1 MCGHR
6 RSHGFHGFFGHQWG
20 RLKAEDLLRRLED
33 YRRDLEQ
40 ELADISDLIRRL
52 EEEEPK
58 EATV

>member
-6 RSHGFHGFFGHQWG
+6 RSHGFHGFGHQWG

-52 EEEEPK
+52 EEEKPK
-58 EATV
+58 QATV